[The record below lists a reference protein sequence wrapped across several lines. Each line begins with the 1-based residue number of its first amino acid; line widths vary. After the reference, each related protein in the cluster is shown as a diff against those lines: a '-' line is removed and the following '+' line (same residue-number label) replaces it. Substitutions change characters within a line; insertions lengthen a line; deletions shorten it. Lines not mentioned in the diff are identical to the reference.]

1 VNKNDPVDKILY
13 TPTEA
18 AQALGISRSTIYVLL
33 ASGEIPSVRIGSCRR
48 VPVDGLRRYVAALAK
63 RNGAFATRNAST
75 ETEPRL
81 WTKVSRHTLAVLST
95 AVTYVG
101 ATITGRLRGAG
112 RARRPVLSRPF

>member
-1 VNKNDPVDKILY
+1 MNKNDPVDKILY

-33 ASGEIPSVRIGSCRR
+33 AGGEIPSVRIGSCRR

-63 RNGAFATRNAST
+63 RNGAFAARHAST

-81 WTKVSRHTLAVLST
+81 WD
-95 AVTYVG
+95 
-101 ATITGRLRGAG
+101 
-112 RARRPVLSRPF
+112 